1 MNKAILTLLCFILTT
16 ILFGQEIKI
25 SIAPT
30 INNAFYCQF
39 VAGGPTFKSKLGL
52 STNIDFL
59 LHSNNRLNYGVG
71 INFQSSSVEIIPE
84 PNLPPNDRPRHT
96 EKISIFSFYLNTVY
110 NFKNGLYMSL
120 APSLDLHT
128 NYESIIN
135 NIYQTIDN
143 QTGLGLTYGF
153 GKNLNLTNSL
163 FLNIEPRLW
172 IHNIIPFHDEN
183 LPLRLTTI
191 GLNFG
196 LVFGH
201 NVD

>member
-1 MNKAILTLLCFILTT
+1 
-16 ILFGQEIKI
+16 
-25 SIAPT
+25 
-30 INNAFYCQF
+30 
-39 VAGGPTFKSKLGL
+39 
-52 STNIDFL
+52 
-59 LHSNNRLNYGVG
+59 
-71 INFQSSSVEIIPE
+71 
-84 PNLPPNDRPRHT
+84 
-96 EKISIFSFYLNTVY
+96 
-110 NFKNGLYMSL
+110 MSL

-143 QTGLGLTYGF
+143 QTGLGLSCGF
-153 GKNLNLTNSL
+153 GKNLYLTNSL
-163 FLNIEPRLW
+163 FLIIEPRLW